1 MTAVMQIAKP
11 QARNVLRSRWLL
23 CYLAFFVAVAE
34 GLLRFTGGDAKMILS
49 LANIVLF
56 VVPLVAVIYGTIYLY
71 NSREFIELLL
81 AQPLRRST
89 LFAGI
94 YIGLAVPL
102 MLALALGVSVP
113 FLFHGFA
120 EGQRTALLILI
131 GGGIALTAIFTG
143 IAFCVALG
151 FEDRLTGLGAGLAI
165 WLVLALLYD
174 GALLLIISMSEEPL
188 EKGLLAAALANPIDL
203 VRIALILQFDVA
215 ALMGYTG
222 AVFSRFFAPSTGVV
236 ILSAAI
242 AVWVALPV
250 AGGFLRFRRK
260 DF

>member
-1 MTAVMQIAKP
+1 MRTAMQIAWP

-23 CYLAFFVAVAE
+23 TYVLFFLALAE

-89 LFAGI
+89 LFAGL
-94 YIGLAVPL
+94 YVGLAVPL
-102 MLALALGVSVP
+102 ILALTLGIGLP
-113 FLFHGFA
+113 FLLHGFG
-120 EGQRTALLILI
+120 EGQRVALLILL
-131 GGGIALTAIFTG
+131 GGGVALTAIFTG
-143 IAFCVALG
+143 IAFCVALA

-174 GALLLIISMSEEPL
+174 GALLLVISMSTEPL
-188 EKGLLAAALANPIDL
+188 GKGLLAAALANPIDL

-222 AVFSRFFAPSTGVV
+222 AVFSRFFAPGTGVIV
-236 ILSAAI
+236 LVAAI
-242 AVWVALPV
+242 AAWIAVPV